1 MPKKTV
7 YVDWSGKGNK
17 TSYYAGPNNY
27 GTQPTKKVNEF
38 RSPEDLNLLGYELQH
53 R

>member
-27 GTQPTKKVNEF
+27 GTQPTKKVTQSLKLGKTLTF
-38 RSPEDLNLLGYELQH
+38 RV
-53 R
+53 